1 MRALPL
7 HQTRPHAVTHVT
19 ARARAYAPWLQM
31 NNQAAEAKPETEDIK
46 AEAEK
51 PKVPA
56 PQWAWV
62 GEPFRE
68 NLETSDPGLF

>member
-1 MRALPL
+1 
-7 HQTRPHAVTHVT
+7 
-19 ARARAYAPWLQM
+19 M

-56 PQWAWV
+56 PEWAAW
-62 GEPFRE
+62 GWGALP
-68 NLETSDPGLF
+68 